1 MARETKV
8 GLVLVVVLA
17 CGFGLLLYKRLQH
30 PTISVAQATEGGA
43 DGAVDTD
50 DIAAEIKLASA
61 ANESSTTT
69 SAITSAQPAGSNA
82 AKALSPA
89 LEDDLLSLAGT
100 GMTPPPANS
109 TPAPVKPPLPTLPTD
124 LDALTFPGN
133 DEPAPGSAT
142 ASKSPTNQAAPAEDL
157 DPFGGMAATASAQA
171 NAAPTASTQSTSA
184 ASDDPFAGEFGGS
197 PSAGMSGAANT
208 ARAAVSAGNGPTGNG
223 STGNGLPAGD
233 DPFGVELKLDQTEP
247 PSQSASLPAA
257 TSSRMA
263 ATQPAAEADPFDLPR
278 EEASE
283 PKKSLDPPS
292 AALAMSIAEA
302 VESRSRAATPSTPT
316 APAGQDDPFAMPVEV
331 SSKEVA
337 SAIDRQAE
345 VVESLELPVQVEPPS
360 KPRGLMSS
368 PASEPSP
375 PAHDLNPVT
384 IDSLDFTTTQPPS
397 QPKQELPTA
406 GRANLE
412 LDLSEKAPAKPKL
425 PTEIPD
431 EFPAMT
437 PATGNGATGNAA
449 AAPRQP
455 VETPLDLFEAPAAT
469 SPAPA
474 RSNPTMDAN
483 PFGLEAPAATPSVP
497 AASSRPRENSFPP
510 EQSSLPLADT
520 LELRSTAIPSS
531 TGSGA
536 RGYTVEPSDNFW
548 SISRKV
554 YGSGRYFNALAA
566 HNIATVPKPETMK
579 PGTII
584 EIPPVELLDQKYGLA
599 VARTPPA
606 AETRPGAASPTP
618 KATPVEDGFFVDET
632 GLPMYKISDEDT
644 LSSIARNHLGRASR
658 WIQILEL
665 NRDKLQDGNT
675 IAVGTILRLPPDASQ
690 VQLMNTT
697 SGSRN

>member
-124 LDALTFPGN
+124 LDALSFPGN
-133 DEPAPGSAT
+133 DEPAPTGAT

-157 DPFGGMAATASAQA
+157 DPFGDMAAAAPAVAQA
-171 NAAPTASTQSTSA
+171 TAAPAASTENNSA

-208 ARAAVSAGNGPTGNG
+208 ARAAVSAGNGPAGNGPAGNG
-223 STGNGLPAGD
+223 SASNGLPAGD

-263 ATQPAAEADPFDLPR
+263 ATQPTAEADPFDLPR
-278 EEASE
+278 EETAE
-283 PKKSLDPPS
+283 PKKSLDPPA
-292 AALAMSIAEA
+292 AALAKSIAEA
-302 VESRSRAATPSTPT
+302 VDSRSRAATPSTPT
-316 APAGQDDPFAMPVEV
+316 APAAQDDPFAMPLEV

-337 SAIDRQAE
+337 NAIDRQAE

-360 KPRGLMSS
+360 KPRGLMSA
-368 PASEPSP
+368 PVSEPSP
-375 PAHDLNPVT
+375 PARDLNPVT

-397 QPKQELPTA
+397 QPKKELPSD
-406 GRANLE
+406 GGGNLE
-412 LDLSEKAPAKPKL
+412 LDLSENAPAKPQL

-437 PATGNGATGNAA
+437 PATGNGAAGNAA

-469 SPAPA
+469 SPPPA

-483 PFGLEAPAATPSVP
+483 PFGFEAPVATPSAP
-497 AASSRPRENSFPP
+497 ATSSRSGQDSFPADSR
-510 EQSSLPLADT
+510 ELQSAALPSLA
-520 LELRSTAIPSS
+520 
-531 TGSGA
+531 GSGA
-536 RGYTVEPSDNFW
+536 RSYTVEPSDNFW

-579 PGTII
+579 PGTVI

-599 VARTPPA
+599 AARTPPA